1 MLHDDL
7 LIFKGAPGLVKG
19 RQDFALSW
27 DPGRPQVEVGSGQGV
42 RDHDSGPGLSL
53 SAVCLSQASL
63 SSVVK

>member
-19 RQDFALSW
+19 QDFALSW
-27 DPGRPQVEVGSGQGV
+27 DPGRPQVEVGAGQGV
-42 RDHDSGPGLSL
+42 GDHDSGPGLSL

-63 SSVVK
+63 SPLVK